1 MKMVDLDPDQFLDR
15 YPTELSGGQRQR
27 IGVIRALANDPEII
41 LLDEPFSALDP
52 VTRSSLQDEL
62 IELQSKVGK
71 TMVFVTHDMDEAIK
85 IADRICIMKGG
96 HILQFDT
103 PEMILKQPADE
114 FVANFVGTNRIWDSP
129 EYIKVEDFMIKKPNH
144 L

>member
-96 HILQFDT
+96 HILQF
-103 PEMILKQPADE
+103 PETAC
-114 FVANFVGTNRIWDSP
+114 
-129 EYIKVEDFMIKKPNH
+129 
-144 L
+144 